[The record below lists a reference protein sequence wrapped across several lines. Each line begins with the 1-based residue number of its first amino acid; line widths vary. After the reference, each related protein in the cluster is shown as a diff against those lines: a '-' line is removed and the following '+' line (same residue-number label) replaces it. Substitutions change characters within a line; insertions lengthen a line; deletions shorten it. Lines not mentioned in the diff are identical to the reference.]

1 MRSESLAVFQAALAL
16 PVAEKLKL
24 AEQLIESVPVPELD
38 RSEKEFVAELDRR
51 FAEVEED
58 PSSCI
63 SWTEIEGNQ

>member
-1 MRSESLAVFQAALAL
+1 MSSEALAVFQAALAL
-16 PVAEKLKL
+16 PDAEKLKL
-24 AEQLIESVPVPELD
+24 AERLVESVPLLELD

-63 SWTEIEGNQ
+63 SWKEIEENQ